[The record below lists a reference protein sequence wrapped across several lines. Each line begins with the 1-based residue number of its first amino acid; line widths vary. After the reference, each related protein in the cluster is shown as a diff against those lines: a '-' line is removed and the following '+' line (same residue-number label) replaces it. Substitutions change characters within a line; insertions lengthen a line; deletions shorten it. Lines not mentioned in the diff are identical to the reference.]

1 MEKTCTDKY
10 DPIMKFNETAPIS
23 INFWTPNQEVQ
34 FSNCDFNWF
43 CPKANEIFPP
53 EGFLLRGTASPIL
66 RNQQPSVNTIFSWT
80 VAGGWK
86 GPGFSDSWIK
96 DFQPF
101 QHFLSGSRAARQKG
115 VDGWTSHSL
124 KHGQKDV
131 PQIWPNYA
139 LFWHIFLE
147 KRAKFGTCS
156 CWWGLWWSLWWGWSA
171 SSPPLP
177 ASPAGWTV
185 WGLNQDSN
193 PPSRD
198 MLRSLSTD
206 LKVTWHRWVYKA

>member
-43 CPKANEIFPP
+43 CPKANEIFLP
-53 EGFLLRGTASPIL
+53 EGVLLRGTASPIL

-80 VAGGWK
+80 VAGGSK
-86 GPGFSDSWIK
+86 GQVFPTVGEKIFNLFNIFSADLGQHGRKVWMVGRAIHSNTVKRMWIK
-96 DFQPF
+96 FGPII
-101 QHFLSGSRAARQKG
+101 S
-115 VDGWTSHSL
+115 
-124 KHGQKDV
+124 
-131 PQIWPNYA
+131 
-139 LFWHIFLE
+139 FWHIFLE
-147 KRAKFGTCS
+147 KRAKFGTYS